1 MAIYN
6 SMYIILWVMAIIS
19 YSKNIKISQVFFL
32 QVLILSL
39 FTALRF
45 QTGYDW
51 PVYQAYYN
59 SADNSSVSFEI
70 GFATLISIFKYL
82 GLSFNVFVFF
92 VSIVEVLLLAKVIKY
107 FFPRQCVLIFAIM
120 FSLADFFLIPMFA
133 LMRQG
138 LAVSIFL
145 YGLML
150 YHKGHFNKAKTL
162 FAISVIF
169 HLSSILIIACTY
181 LVINFKFSRKTLLFV
196 FILSL
201 LTYLFAFDLI
211 GYLISIIIPYIDQKY
226 EMYMQ
231 RDTYNASGLYR
242 IVFSIV
248 FIFTCFLIYRYGSR
262 NGVIGINKNIL
273 VYALLAVIFPLL
285 FYNYPTISTRYQ
297 YFYAIFMIGLSLSLL
312 DYLKSNN
319 LFIVILLMALLF
331 YVPFYR
337 FLTNPLS
344 IVFVPYQNMI
354 TYDESNSTGTTRT
367 DELMSQLYQLWN
379 K

>member
-6 SMYIILWVMAIIS
+6 SIYIILWVMAIIS
-19 YSKNIKISQVFFL
+19 YSKNIKINQVFFI
-32 QVLILSL
+32 QVLVLSL

-70 GFATLISIFKYL
+70 GFATLITVFNFL
-82 GLSFNVFVFF
+82 GLSFNVFVFS

-150 YHKGHFNKAKTL
+150 YDKGYFIKAKIL
-162 FAISVIF
+162 FALSVIF
-169 HLSSILIIACTY
+169 HMSAILIIACTY
-181 LVINFKFSRKTLLFV
+181 LIIKLKFSRKTLLIV
-196 FILSL
+196 FTLSL
-201 LTYLFAFDLI
+201 LAYLLAFNFI
-211 GYLISIIIPYIDQKY
+211 GHLISIIIPYIDQKY

-248 FIFTCFLIYRYGSR
+248 SLLTCFVIYKYGSR
-262 NGVIGINKNIL
+262 NDIIVVNKNIL
-273 VYALLAVIFPLL
+273 IYALLAVIFPLL
-285 FYNYPTISTRYQ
+285 FYAYPTISTRYQ

-344 IVFVPYQNMI
+344 IVFVPYQNML
-354 TYDESNSTGTTRT
+354 TYDESNSTGSART
-367 DELMSQLYQLWN
+367 DELMAQLYQLWN

>member
-1 MAIYN
+1 MTIYN
-6 SMYIILWVMAIIS
+6 IMYILLWGMALIS
-19 YSKNIKISQVFFL
+19 YSKNFKVNQVFFV
-32 QVLILSL
+32 QVLVLSL

-51 PVYQAYYN
+51 PVYQTYYN
-59 SADNSSVSFEI
+59 SPENSTISFEI
-70 GFATLISIFKYL
+70 GFSTLITLFKFL
-82 GLSFNVFVFF
+82 GLNFNVFVFF
-92 VSIVEVLLLAKVIKY
+92 VSVVEILLLAKVIKY
-107 FFPRQCVLIFAIM
+107 FFPRQCVLILAIM

-150 YHKGHFNKAKTL
+150 YDKGFFVKAKML
-162 FAISVIF
+162 FVLSMLF
-169 HLSSILIIACTY
+169 HLSTIPIIVCTY
-181 LVINFKFSRKTLLFV
+181 LVIKLRFSSKTMLIV
-196 FILSL
+196 FALSL
-201 LTYLFAFDLI
+201 LTYLISFDLI
-211 GYLISIIIPYIDQKY
+211 GYLISFIIPFIDQKY

-242 IVFSIV
+242 IVFSAVSV
-248 FIFTCFLIYRYGSR
+248 FACFLIYKYGSL
-262 NGVIGINKNIL
+262 NIVTKINKSTLI
-273 VYALLAVIFPLL
+273 YALLAVIFPLL
-285 FYNYPTISTRYQ
+285 FYAYPTISTRYQ

-319 LFIVILLMALLF
+319 LLLVILMMGFLF

-337 FLTNPLS
+337 FITNPLS

-354 TYDESNSTGTTRT
+354 TYDESNSTGQART
-367 DELMSQLYQLWN
+367 DELMTQLYQLWD

>member
-1 MAIYN
+1 
-6 SMYIILWVMAIIS
+6 MAIIS
-19 YSKNIKISQVFFL
+19 YSKNIKIKKIFFL

-51 PVYQAYYN
+51 PVYQEYYN
-59 SADNSSVSFEI
+59 SVDNSSGSFEV
-70 GFATLISIFKYL
+70 GFATLISVFKYFE
-82 GLSFNVFVFF
+82 LSFNSFVFF
-92 VSIVEVLLLAKVIKY
+92 VSIVEVLLLAEVIKY
-107 FFPRQCVLIFAIM
+107 FFPKQCVLIFAIM

-150 YHKGHFNKAKTL
+150 YDKGHFNKAKIL
-162 FAISVIF
+162 FAVSVVF
-169 HLSSILIIACTY
+169 HLSSILIITCTY
-181 LVINFKFSRKTLLFV
+181 LVIKLRVSKRTLLIV

-201 LTYLFAFDLI
+201 LGYLFAFNLI
-211 GYLISIIIPYIDQKY
+211 GYFISMVIPYIDQKY

-231 RDTYNASGLYR
+231 RDTYNASVLYR
-242 IVFSIV
+242 TIFSIV
-248 FIFTCFLIYRYGSR
+248 SAFTFFLIYKYGSR
-262 NGVIGINKNIL
+262 SGIVRTNKNIII
-273 VYALLAVIFPLL
+273 YALLAVIFSLL
-285 FYNYPTISTRYQ
+285 FYAYPTISTRYQ
-297 YFYAIFMIGLSLSLL
+297 YFYAIFMIGLSLSLF
-312 DYLKSNN
+312 DYLKPNN
-319 LFIVILLMALLF
+319 LLVIILLMALLF

-344 IVFVPYQNMI
+344 IVFVPYQNMV
-354 TYDESNSTGTTRT
+354 TYDESNSTGTART